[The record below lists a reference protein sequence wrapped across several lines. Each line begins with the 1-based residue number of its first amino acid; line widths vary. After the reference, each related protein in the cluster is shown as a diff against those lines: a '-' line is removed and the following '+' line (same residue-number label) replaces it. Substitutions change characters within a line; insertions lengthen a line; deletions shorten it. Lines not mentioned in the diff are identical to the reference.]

1 MKLTALKSQSCVSR
15 RASVLIIVLWIAFGL
30 VSVALYFAHSMG
42 FELRSADNR
51 VAGLEA
57 DQAIDGAAR
66 YAAYILTLQQ
76 QQQPG
81 VIPLPT
87 SYQAEQLLVGDAICW
102 FIGRTD
108 QVVRT
113 QPGLPSFGLVD
124 EASKLNLN
132 TVDYTNLQ
140 LLPFITPEFAAAIV
154 DWRDTNSDVTVGG
167 AENETYMRLKPPYA
181 CKNAAFESVDELR
194 LVFGSDLELLY
205 GEDANLNGVLDVNEN
220 DGDVSL
226 PWDNHDGQLDA
237 GLFEYLTVSTRE
249 PVNRTNGLPRINV
262 TDTSATNRQQL
273 ATLFSDKFSAS
284 RAQEILNALPAAQP
298 IRSVLEFYIQSGMK
312 PEEFSLLESEVRGA
326 SLEGLVNINSA
337 SAAVLACIPGIGTT
351 NAPSLVA
358 YRQAN
363 AASSTSLAWASQVLD
378 RNSAIQAGPYL
389 TGLSYQFSADIAAV
403 GHYGRGYRRVRFVF
417 DVSDGV
423 AKIISRQDLSDLGWA
438 LGRDVHQQLLAL
450 QDKRR

>member
-1 MKLTALKSQSCVSR
+1 MKLCAFKSQSCISR

-66 YAAYILTLQQ
+66 YVGYILTLQQ

-81 VIPLPT
+81 VIPQAGT
-87 SYQAEQLLVGDAICW
+87 YQAESLVIGDATCW

-108 QVVRT
+108 QVTHAVA
-113 QPGLPSFGLVD
+113 GVPSFGLVD
-124 EASKLNLN
+124 EASRLNLN

-140 LLPFITPEFAAAIV
+140 FLPLITPEFAAAIV
-154 DWRDTNSDVTVGG
+154 DWRDTNSDVTIGG

-181 CKNAAFESVDELR
+181 CKNASFESVDELR
-194 LVFGSDLELLY
+194 LVFGADLEALY

-226 PWDNHDGQLDA
+226 PWDNHDGHLDA
-237 GLFEYLTVSTRE
+237 GLFEYLTVYTRE

-273 ATLFSDKFSAS
+273 ALLFADKFTAS
-284 RAQEILNALPAAQP
+284 RAQEILNAIPAAQP

-312 PEEFSLLESEVRGA
+312 PEEFTMLESEVRGA
-326 SLEGLVNINSA
+326 TLEGLVNVNSA

-358 YRQAN
+358 YRQSN
-363 AASSTSLAWASQVLD
+363 GGNSTSLGWVSQVLD
-378 RNSAIQAGPYL
+378 RNAAIQAGPYL

-417 DVSDGV
+417 DLSDGV
-423 AKIISRQDLSDLGWA
+423 AKIISRKDLSDLGWA